1 MSLSKSRSD
10 CCASAGTPLH
20 DAEFKIMSIKSARY
34 VLWVFLGGLM
44 CGHYAQAGLDQV
56 PPAAPPATDNSQT
69 NKSYVLGVDDQLT
82 VQALHAEEISDK
94 PIRIDSG
101 GEINLPMVGRV
112 KAAGLTVQQL
122 ETEIA
127 ERLKAYVQEPQ
138 VTISLM
144 EVRSQPVSIIGAVN
158 QPGVHQIQGNKTLVE
173 LLSMAGGVRNDAGDR
188 VKVSRRPEF
197 GRIPLPNARV
207 EPGSN
212 FSVAEVSL
220 NSIMEAT
227 NPADNILVKPND
239 VISVPKAA
247 MVYVVGEVHK
257 SGGFVLKD
265 QERVTALQALAL
277 AEGLSPTASPQKAKI
292 LRTGVGPDRTEV
304 AVDLKMILTGK
315 AKDVPMQSDDILV
328 VPTSVASSI
337 LKKTLQTIVQ
347 TGTGI
352 AIYRR

>member
-1 MSLSKSRSD
+1 
-10 CCASAGTPLH
+10 
-20 DAEFKIMSIKSARY
+20 
-34 VLWVFLGGLM
+34 
-44 CGHYAQAGLDQV
+44 
-56 PPAAPPATDNSQT
+56 
-69 NKSYVLGVDDQLT
+69 
-82 VQALHAEEISDK
+82 
-94 PIRIDSG
+94 
-101 GEINLPMVGRV
+101 
-112 KAAGLTVQQL
+112 
-122 ETEIA
+122 
-127 ERLKAYVQEPQ
+127 
-138 VTISLM
+138 
-144 EVRSQPVSIIGAVN
+144 
-158 QPGVHQIQGNKTLVE
+158 LVE